1 MKGKSDSAQR
11 MFVVWRFVTF
21 FILIAFVITCSFYVF
36 FHSMQL
42 DVDLVRRNAPVTFGN
57 ILLLSLFCCAV
68 EWLMRKF
75 TVDKPIKRIR
85 EATNRM
91 AQGDLSTR
99 IDTSDLPAYNKDFI
113 EIAEDFNLMARE
125 LSSTETLRTDFVS
138 NVSHEL
144 KTPLAVMRNYAAL
157 LKQPNLTDADRREY
171 AAGIDGAVERM
182 SVLITNI
189 LKLNK
194 LENQQINLQPEAYD
208 LSEQVT
214 QCLLGFEEL
223 WEKKGL
229 EIDPDIEEG
238 IEVTADPE
246 LLTLVWNNLI
256 SNAVKFTEPGGSVGV
271 SVKSDGDWAV
281 VAVSDTGC
289 GISAETLKHIF
300 DKFYQGD
307 TSHAT
312 EGNGLGLALVKRVVY
327 LAGGELNVESTV
339 GKGSRFEV
347 RIRRDGHE

>member
-36 FHSMQL
+36 FHTMQL
-42 DVDLVRRNAPVTFGN
+42 NVDLVRRNAPVTFGN

-289 GISAETLKHIF
+289 GISAETLEHIF
-300 DKFYQGD
+300 DKF
-307 TSHAT
+307 
-312 EGNGLGLALVKRVVY
+312 
-327 LAGGELNVESTV
+327 
-339 GKGSRFEV
+339 
-347 RIRRDGHE
+347 

>member
-1 MKGKSDSAQR
+1 MKRTDNAQR
-11 MFVVWRFVTF
+11 MFVIWRYVTF
-21 FILIAFVITCSFYVF
+21 FVLIAFVITCSFLLF
-36 FHSMQL
+36 FRSMKL
-42 DVDLVRRNAPVTFGN
+42 DVQMIRKNAPLTFAN

-68 EWLMRKF
+68 EWMMRKF

-144 KTPLAVMRNYAAL
+144 KTPLAVMRNYAAM
-157 LKQPNLTDADRREY
+157 LKQPSLTDAERQEY

-194 LENQQINLQPEAYD
+194 LENQQLTAQPEVYD

-223 WEKKGL
+223 WEKKRL
-229 EIDPDIEEG
+229 EIDPDIDEG

-256 SNAVKFTEPGGSVGV
+256 SNAVKFTEPGGTVGV
-271 SVKSDGDWAV
+271 SVKADGDWAV

-312 EGNGLGLALVKRVVY
+312 EGTGLGLALVKRVVY

-347 RIRRDGHE
+347 RIRRDGHGG

>member
-1 MKGKSDSAQR
+1 MKRRDNAQR
-11 MFVVWRFVTF
+11 MFLIWRYVTF
-21 FILIAFVITCSFYVF
+21 FILIAFVITCSFYLF
-36 FHSMQL
+36 FNSADL
-42 DVDLVRRNAPVTFGN
+42 DVEMIRRNAPLTFLN
-57 ILLLSLFCCAV
+57 VFFLSLFCCFV

-75 TVDKPIKRIR
+75 TVDRPLKRIR

-91 AQGDLSTR
+91 AQGELSTR
-99 IDTSDLPAYNKDFI
+99 IDTSDLPAYNKEFI
-113 EIAEDFNLMARE
+113 EIAEDFNLMAKE

-157 LKQPNLTDADRREY
+157 LKQPNLTDADRKEY

-194 LENQQINLQPEAYD
+194 LENQQINLRPESYD

-229 EIDPDIEEG
+229 EIDPDIDEG
-238 IEVTADPE
+238 IVVTADPE

-256 SNAVKFTEPGGSVGV
+256 SNAVKFTEPGGTVGV
-271 SVKSDGDWAV
+271 SVRAEGDWAV
-281 VAVSDTGC
+281 VTVSDTGC
-289 GISAETLKHIF
+289 GISAETMGHIF

-327 LAGGELNVESTV
+327 LAGGELDVSSTV
-339 GKGSRFEV
+339 GEGSRFEV
-347 RIRRDGHE
+347 RIRRNGHEQ

>member
-256 SNAVKFTEPGGSVGV
+256 SIAVKFSEPGGSVGV

>member
-1 MKGKSDSAQR
+1 
-11 MFVVWRFVTF
+11 MFLIWRYVTF
-21 FILIAFVITCSFYVF
+21 FILIAFVITCSFYLF
-36 FHSMQL
+36 FDSADL
-42 DVDLVRRNAPVTFGN
+42 DADMVRRNAPLTFLN
-57 ILLLSLFCCAV
+57 VFLLSLFCCFV

-75 TVDKPIKRIR
+75 TVDRPLRRIR

-91 AQGDLSTR
+91 AQGELSTR
-99 IDTSDLPAYNKDFI
+99 IDTADLPAYSKEFI
-113 EIAEDFNLMARE
+113 EIAEDFNLMAQE

-157 LKQPNLTDADRREY
+157 LKQPNLTEAERREY

-189 LKLNK
+189 LPLNK
-194 LENQQINLQPEAYD
+194 LENQQIAVQPEVYD

-223 WEKKGL
+223 WERKAL
-229 EIDPDIEEG
+229 EIDPDIDEG
-238 IEVTADPE
+238 VEVRADPE

-256 SNAVKFTEPGGSVGV
+256 SNAIKFTESGGTVGV
-271 SVKSDGDWAV
+271 SVKTEGEWAV
-281 VAVSDTGC
+281 VAVRDTGC
-289 GISAETLKHIF
+289 GIGAETLKHIF

-327 LAGGELNVESTV
+327 LAGGELNVTSAV
-339 GKGSRFEV
+339 GEGSRFEV
-347 RIRRDGHE
+347 RIRRDGHGQ